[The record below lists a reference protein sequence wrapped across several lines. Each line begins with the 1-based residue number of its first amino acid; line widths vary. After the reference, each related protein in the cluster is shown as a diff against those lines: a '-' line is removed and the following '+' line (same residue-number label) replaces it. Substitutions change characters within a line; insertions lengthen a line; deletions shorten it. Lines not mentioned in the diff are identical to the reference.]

1 MFAGDSADLAEML
14 GNLMDNACK
23 WARSRVRVTV
33 AVDGGPL
40 AVMVDDDGPGI
51 PAERREAALTRG
63 GRLDQTVAGSG
74 LGLDIVREIA
84 ELYRGSLQLEDSP
97 LGGLRARLTLPRG

>member
-1 MFAGDSADLAEML
+1 ML

-23 WARSRVRVTV
+23 WARSRTRVLVT
-33 AVDGGPL
+33 ADASQL
-40 AVMVDDDGPGI
+40 AILIDDDGPGI
-51 PAERREAALTRG
+51 PPARREAALRRG
-63 GRLDQTVAGSG
+63 GRLDQTVPGSG

-97 LGGLRARLTLPRG
+97 LGGLRARLILPGA